1 MSVKNEP
8 WALIPRS
15 NLDLIEKQVDNIHQI
30 TTNTEIISALDDIDA
45 SLEMNVYNSQV
56 VPKQVV

>member
-15 NLDLIEKQVDNIHQI
+15 KVDNIRQI